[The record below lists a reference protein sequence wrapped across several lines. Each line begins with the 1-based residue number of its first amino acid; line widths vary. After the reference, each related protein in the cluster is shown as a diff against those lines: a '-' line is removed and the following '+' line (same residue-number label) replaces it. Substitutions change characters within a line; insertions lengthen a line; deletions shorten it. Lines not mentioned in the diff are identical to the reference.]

1 MIESANDIVVLLY
14 DSSSKFNY
22 NNHASFLFELCA
34 YLFDDLELKGVEFAY
49 IDVNNGT
56 LAPELKREEAV
67 YPHMQVIPAGGK
79 DKTPYPHTNITD
91 IESLLNFIKSN
102 VNADVKKLFDEFE
115 EYQDSE
121 GNFKTDD
128 AGMYVEAEDEERA
141 KKEDL

>member
-1 MIESANDIVVLLY
+1 VLLY

-56 LAPELKREEAV
+56 LASELTREESI
-67 YPHMQVIPAGGK
+67 YPHVQVIPAERK
-79 DKTPYPHTNITD
+79 DETPYPHTNITD
-91 IESLLNFIKSN
+91 IESLLNFIKNN

-121 GNFKTDD
+121 GNFKSEN
-128 AGMYVEAEDEERA
+128 AGEYVESVDDNRE